1 MLHISR
7 NVGSI
12 SAPAAIIS
20 RKFHCGYQDDALMCA
35 EQAAQ
40 VQIDSLALYLHLD
53 GVDFAMQNLC
63 E

>member
-1 MLHISR
+1 M
-7 NVGSI
+7 GSI

>member
-1 MLHISR
+1 
-7 NVGSI
+7 
-12 SAPAAIIS
+12 
-20 RKFHCGYQDDALMCA
+20 MCA